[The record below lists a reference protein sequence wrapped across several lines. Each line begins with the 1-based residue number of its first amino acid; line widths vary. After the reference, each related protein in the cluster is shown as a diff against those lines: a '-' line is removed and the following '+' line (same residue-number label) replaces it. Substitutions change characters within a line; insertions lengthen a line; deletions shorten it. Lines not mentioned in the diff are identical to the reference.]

1 MFIHNSTYTHTIGQF
16 MHKVYALMCVGLLT
30 TAGTAYFLFAQE
42 QVLIA
47 LLKAPYIMYGLF
59 FAQIGLVIFL
69 SSVINKISYA
79 TAALIFFAYSV
90 LVGITLTPIFLIYT
104 MSSIG
109 LTFGITAGMFGS
121 MALYGYYTR
130 TDLSGLGSMLLM
142 ALWGI
147 IIATLANWY
156 FQSSQMEYIISFAG
170 VVIFTLL
177 TAYDVQKIKLIA
189 SQMEYDLS
197 EDMGERTNKAAV
209 IGALTLYLDFLN
221 LFLYLLRFMG
231 NKKRQ

>member
-1 MFIHNSTYTHTIGQF
+1 

>member
-16 MHKVYALMCVGLLT
+16 MHKVYALMCVGLLA

-42 QVLIA
+42 QLLIA
-47 LLKAPYIMYGLF
+47 LLKSPYIMYGLF

-69 SSVINKISYA
+69 SSIINTISYA

-142 ALWGI
+142 AIWGM

-177 TAYDVQKIKLIA
+177 TAYDVQKIKMIA
-189 SQMEYDLS
+189 SQMEYDSS